1 MATTTGGPGTDE
13 DEWLALPADPR
24 DGGATVL
31 SEKQLQLW
39 ALVLDS
45 RKVPYR
51 IDPAGSGWQLLVPAA
66 LFHEAVCELR
76 QYVEKN
82 RNWPP
87 PPPPATRP
95 YDNTLVTLSVLLLL
109 ATFYN
114 ITQLSVAPVGGHSFD
129 WYDAGTAASA
139 RILDGEW
146 WRTVTALTLHANWL
160 HLFSNLTIGGF
171 FIVSLSRELGSG
183 LAWSLLLGSGLLGNV
198 VNAYVQMP
206 DHRSVGASTAVFG
219 AVGILAALSVVRY
232 RNTTRKRWPLPV
244 AAALALLG
252 LLGTE
257 GKDTDLGA
265 HLFGFLFGSGFGLL
279 TGYATARYGRPGRR
293 LNALLAL
300 ASAGVVVAAWWLA
313 FVAGG

>member
-1 MATTTGGPGTDE
+1 M
-13 DEWLALPADPR
+13 
-24 DGGATVL
+24 
-31 SEKQLQLW
+31 
-39 ALVLDS
+39 
-45 RKVPYR
+45 
-51 IDPAGSGWQLLVPAA
+51 PAA

-76 QYVEKN
+76 QYVEMN

-87 PPPPATRP
+87 PPPPVTRQ

-114 ITQLSVAPVGGHSFD
+114 ITQLSFAPAGGQAFD
-129 WYDAGTAASA
+129 WYDAGTAASG
-139 RILDGEW
+139 RILAGEW

-171 FIVSLSRELGSG
+171 FIVALSRELGSG
-183 LAWSLLLGSGLLGNV
+183 LAWSLLLGSGMLGNIA
-198 VNAYVQMP
+198 NAWVQMP

-232 RNTTRKRWPLPV
+232 RNSVRKRWPIPV

-265 HLFGFLFGSGFGLL
+265 HLFGFLFGIGFGLA
-279 TGYATARYGRPGRR
+279 TGYATARYGRPGRW

-300 ASAGVVVAAWWLA
+300 AAAAVVVAAWWLA
-313 FVAGG
+313 FVYGG